1 MMSRGKLG
9 RAFVGDVFNFA
20 DINCRDARGLARRQ
34 IRACFR
40 AGCEQWRGT
49 GERGSLDRWIAGG
62 TETGLIHRLESQV
75 GSPAAFLLRLALAFE
90 NSSVAQTRDA
100 KGGQIGRIDPKGG
113 IIGSCAGYSVAAV
126 NQNNAST
133 ARSLSLVP

>member
-1 MMSRGKLG
+1 MTSRSRLG

-49 GERGSLDRWIAGG
+49 GERGSLDRRWNGNWADSSFGKPSRIA
-62 TETGLIHRLESQV
+62 
-75 GSPAAFLLRLALAFE
+75 AAFLA
-90 NSSVAQTRDA
+90 
-100 KGGQIGRIDPKGG
+100 
-113 IIGSCAGYSVAAV
+113 
-126 NQNNAST
+126 
-133 ARSLSLVP
+133 